1 MMLRACEESNR
12 FLWKE
17 KEVMFVSL
25 VKVPACYSN
34 HSGDR
39 AKGEG
44 RRIFMYLRS
53 DKTVEYFPIF

>member
-1 MMLRACEESNR
+1 
-12 FLWKE
+12 
-17 KEVMFVSL
+17 MFVSL